1 MGGCMGYQLLFNHK
15 LMNLEEIQ
23 RWLAPG
29 QYSDLVGLLVKH
41 IGLTRTRAD
50 YFMRLWI
57 YLLVKQQRQHQ
68 PNLQPP
74 LKQLETIE
82 NAVICTHQEAAELF
96 YSESERGS
104 DRSAGMML
112 DKLASLGLIKKH
124 FDGNTTSVE
133 ISAIPVLL
141 EPPQIPQSILLKP
154 DAFDPRCDAIPVAN
168 LLATYYNWMDETP
181 CSVPRM
187 ARIAKLLR
195 IWGNKYRTGMR
206 VLRRCDNQNP
216 VGFYVIYPV
225 ASESD
230 IYFFSPPS
238 RSLSIGWIEDSDP
251 FKMANPGDINCISG
265 FIRGWFIEPQY
276 SAKYQLN
283 FLQDAQQTLLK
294 MQQDFP
300 NIQDL
305 YAILIHPS
313 LEEIVS
319 FLGCLK
325 LNQDPQSSLTW
336 LYLSLDRFLQ
346 LNLMEAAKTAR
357 QVSE

>member
-1 MGGCMGYQLLFNHK
+1 
-15 LMNLEEIQ
+15 MNLEEIQ
-23 RWLAPG
+23 CWLPPE
-29 QYSDLVGLLVKH
+29 QYSDLVSLLVKH

-57 YLLVKQQRQHQ
+57 YLLVKQQRQYQ
-68 PNLQPP
+68 PDLQPP
-74 LKQLETIE
+74 LKQLKSLEIS
-82 NAVICTHQEAAELF
+82 VICTHQEAAELF
-96 YSESERGS
+96 YSESDRGS

-133 ISAIPVLL
+133 IPAIPVLL
-141 EPPQIPQSILLKP
+141 EPPEIPQSITLKP
-154 DAFDPRCDAIPVAN
+154 DAFDPRSDAIPVAN

-181 CSVPRM
+181 CSVPRA

-195 IWGNKYRTGMR
+195 IWGNTYRTGMR

-230 IYFFSPPS
+230 IYFFSPPN
-238 RSLSIGWIEDSDP
+238 RNLSIGWIEDCDP
-251 FKMANPGDINCISG
+251 FQMANPGDLNCISC
-265 FIRGWFIEPQY
+265 FVRGWFIEPQY
-276 SAKYQLN
+276 AEEYQLI
-283 FLQDAQQTLLK
+283 FLQDAQETLLK
-294 MQQDFP
+294 IQQDFP
-300 NIQDL
+300 NTQDL

-313 LEEIVS
+313 FERLVS
-319 FLGCLK
+319 FLGFLR

-336 LYLSLDRFLQ
+336 LYLPLDRFVQ
-346 LNLMEAAKTAR
+346 LNLNQSNQAARKLLG
-357 QVSE
+357 